1 MQKLRECG
9 APLVGVVMN
18 DIDRQLHGYYYY
30 PYKYSYY
37 HKKGKRNG
45 VE

>member
-9 APLVGVVMN
+9 ASLVGVVMN
-18 DIDRQLHGYYYY
+18 NIDQELHGYYYY
-30 PYKYSYY
+30 PYRYSYY

-45 VE
+45 AA